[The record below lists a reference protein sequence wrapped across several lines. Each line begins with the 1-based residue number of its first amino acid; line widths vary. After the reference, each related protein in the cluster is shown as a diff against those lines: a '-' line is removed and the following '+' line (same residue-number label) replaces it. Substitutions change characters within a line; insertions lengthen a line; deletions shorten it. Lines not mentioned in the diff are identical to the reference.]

1 MEHARPVNEASA
13 ELVASWL
20 AAEPEG
26 RFAGNFLPARLRD
39 TFFQYSALTALLEEA
54 ALRIA
59 EPTVAAA
66 KLAWWQDELAR
77 TQRGGAR
84 HPLTVALAA
93 CQPMAP
99 FAALGSALVVLQRF
113 ESAADERELFAG
125 IAAWAA
131 ALSALAAALTGSEPH
146 TWPVTMMQRHVLVRR
161 LRELNAQLRLG
172 RLWLPL
178 DLMAGERLARHQL
191 IGDEGGEALLRGRRA
206 MAIRL
211 LGKREPVATLHP
223 VAAIQDA
230 LVELRLEHMA
240 MHGRDELPP
249 LRALWRCWRAARKKA

>member
-1 MEHARPVNEASA
+1 MNEANA
-13 ELVASWL
+13 EFVASWL

-26 RFAGNFLPARLRD
+26 RIAGNFLEAGLRD
-39 TFFQYSALTALLEEA
+39 TCFQYSALIRLLEEA

-77 TQRGGAR
+77 TERGGAR
-84 HPLTVALAA
+84 HPLTLALYAS
-93 CQPMAP
+93 QPMAP
-99 FAALGSALVVLQRF
+99 FTALGSALAGLQRF
-113 ESAADERELFAG
+113 ESAADDEELLAC
-125 IAAWAA
+125 IEPWAA
-131 ALSALAAALTGSEPH
+131 AQSALAAALTGSEPQA
-146 TWPVTMMQRHVLVRR
+146 WPLIMQQRHALVRR
-161 LRELNAQLRLG
+161 LRELDAQLRLG

-211 LGKREPVATLHP
+211 LGKREPVARLHP

-230 LVELRLEHMA
+230 LVKLRLERMA